1 MTDDTSKP
9 ARKRANGESPS
20 DARATSLDAGASWEP
35 IAGLR
40 PDPANHRKHPSSQ
53 VAKIAASIQRYG
65 WGRPIITR
73 MDGTIIAGHGTLLAA
88 RSLGLASVLVRRVD
102 LTPQQARELGL
113 LDNKLPDFSEDV
125 QELVDQIT
133 ASSDTAFRELLQDF
147 DSGEGT
153 ELPAGEW
160 AEDFAAT
167 PDDVHEGRF
176 VVVCRGKIGAQ
187 PDVLQALR
195 ASLLAIDGVTV
206 EVTWS

>member
-1 MTDDTSKP
+1 MP
-9 ARKRANGESPS
+9 V
-20 DARATSLDAGASWEP
+20 DAGASWEP

-40 PDPANHRKHPSSQ
+40 PDPSNHRKHPSSQ

-65 WGRPIITR
+65 WGRPIIART
-73 MDGTIIAGHGTLLAA
+73 DGTIIAGHGTLLAA

-113 LDNKLPDFSEDV
+113 LDNRLPDFSEDV
-125 QELVDQIT
+125 QEIVDQIT

-147 DSGEGT
+147 DSGEGS

-160 AEDFAAT
+160 AEDFSAAA
-167 PDDVHEGRF
+167 DDVHEGRF
-176 VVVCRGKIGAQ
+176 VVVCRGKIGSQ

-195 ASLLAIDGVTV
+195 ASLLAIDGVSV